1 MSEKQDRTY
10 VRTAQD
16 IERKYS
22 FGKTF
27 ADMIGLIN
35 DNRDKVDSVESGLN
49 KVNGYLEITEQST
62 SLSRD
67 TEQIVMYATETVK
80 KELNDSISDI
90 SNEVSELSSKVEL
103 KLDAEAVNIAIEQE
117 MAKGVDR
124 VETKTGYKF
133 DADGLNISKTG
144 EEMSNVLDNTGMYV
158 KRNDEEILT
167 ANNNGVYAVNLHAKA
182 YLIIGEGNGRSRFED
197 YGINRTGCFWVGG

>member
-35 DNRDKVDSVESGLN
+35 DNRDKVDSVESGLQM
-49 KVNGYLEITEQST
+49 VNGYLEITDNST
-62 SLSRD
+62 SLRRD
-67 TEQIVMYATETVK
+67 TEQIVMSATETVK

-124 VETKTGYKF
+124 VETKTGYRF
-133 DADGLNISKTG
+133 DSDGLNISKSG

-158 KRNDEEILT
+158 KRNGEEILT
-167 ANNNGVYAVNLHAKA
+167 ANNNGVDAVNLHAKT
-182 YLIIGEGNGRSRFED
+182 YLIIGAGNGRSRFED
-197 YGINRTGCFWVGG
+197 YLTNRTGCFWVGG